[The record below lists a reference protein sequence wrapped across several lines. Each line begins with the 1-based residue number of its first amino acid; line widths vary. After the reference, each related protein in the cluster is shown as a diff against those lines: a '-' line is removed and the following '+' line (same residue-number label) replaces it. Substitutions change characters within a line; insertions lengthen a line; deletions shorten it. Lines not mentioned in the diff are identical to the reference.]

1 MTILKR
7 AWKATEV
14 DREGF
19 RGLFDGLGGFLSSF
33 GIIVLPVFIL
43 ACIVFAILSLFR

>member
-14 DREGF
+14 DREGAA
-19 RGLFDGLGGFLSSF
+19 GLFSGLGGFLSTL
-33 GIIVLPVFIL
+33 GIIVLPFFVIACLVL
-43 ACIVFAILSLFR
+43 AVVSLF